1 MRKFMTFSCLLCSL
15 MLPAQITNLPTILNL
30 NSDQEDGGRAFGI
43 VPTSLSYDGTN
54 RVYIRTADD
63 QVAIYTNGFAPVK
76 QFNIS
81 PNDHGYQMRPAT
93 REVTVTVTYG
103 EVSKDYLGI
112 SSDPTSIDDYYD
124 ETKGEYIYTYEIPAT
139 WTNTDIAQMLQTR
152 QNYPILR
159 IEATE
164 EGTIFFQD
172 RELYREDGTF
182 DDSNYYMPETYGK
195 QYPRD
200 GYIVRNN
207 YLYWCNQNYRTE
219 RSATYSYGDWV
230 ESGEYETRTSVQD
243 WGLPF
248 VNCDYDDHNYDYE
261 EGDGLCLTQTLF
273 NKDAQYEYLYFPI
286 SSYATRD
293 YNNYPNQPDCQD
305 CYEKTTT
312 FTQEGTIYYEPVYT
326 GFEVKSETGATLQ
339 SVSFPNGFVM
349 IYDVHAQIIK
359 LSNEYH
365 LLCFGELNS
374 NPAMLVYK
382 INPDSKNSVQQVME
396 PVRIAAFPNPV
407 KRNQT
412 ITVQFAGENVKNM
425 QTELQVTNIQGQTTE
440 KRIIPAGQKQVVLPA
455 TNFAPGMNIIRVHQ
469 QGEEVGS
476 IKVVVN

>member
-1 MRKFMTFSCLLCSL
+1 MRKFMTFSCLVCSL
-15 MLPAQITNLPTILNL
+15 MLTAQITNLPTVLNL
-30 NSDQEDGGRAFGI
+30 NADHEDGSRAFGI

-81 PNDHGYQMRPAT
+81 PNVNSYQMRPAT

-103 EVSKDYLGI
+103 EVSKDYGYI
-112 SSDPTSIDDYYD
+112 SSDPTWIDVYYD
-124 ETKGEYIYTYEIPAT
+124 ETRGDQIYTYEIPAT
-139 WTNTDIAQMLQTR
+139 WTNMDIAQMLQNR
-152 QNYPILR
+152 HSCPVLR

-172 RELYREDGTF
+172 RELYREDGTY
-182 DDSNYYMPETYGK
+182 DDSYYFMPETYGK
-195 QYPRD
+195 QYPIY

-207 YLYWCNQNYRTE
+207 YLYGYHQYYRAE
-219 RSATYSYGDWV
+219 RNTSFSYGQWV
-230 ESGEYETRTSVQD
+230 ESGEYETCTYVQD

-248 VNCDYDDHNYDYE
+248 VNCDYDDHNFDYE
-261 EGDGLCLTQTLF
+261 GGDGLCLTQTLF

-286 SSYATRD
+286 SSYATRG

-305 CYEKTTT
+305 CYEKSTT
-312 FTQEGTIYYEPVYT
+312 FTQEGTIHYEPVYT

-349 IYDVHAQIIK
+349 IDDVYAQIIK

-382 INPDSKNSVQQVME
+382 INPDSKNSVQQVKE
-396 PVRIAAFPNPV
+396 PVRIAAYPNPV
-407 KRNQT
+407 NRNQVVT
-412 ITVQFAGENVKNM
+412 IQLSGEHADKTP
-425 QTELQVTNIQGQTTE
+425 TELQVTNLQGQTTE
-440 KRIIPAGQKQVVLPA
+440 KRIVPAGQKQVVLPA
-455 TNFAPGMNIIRVHQ
+455 TNFAPGMNIIRMQQ

-476 IKVVVN
+476 AKVIVN

>member
-1 MRKFMTFSCLLCSL
+1 MRTKLTFTCLLCSL
-15 MLPAQITNLPTILNL
+15 MLSAQITNLPTILNL

-54 RVYIRTADD
+54 RVYVRTADD
-63 QVAIYTNGFAPVK
+63 QVAIYTNGFTPVK

-81 PNDHGYQMRPAT
+81 PNYRGYQPRPAT

-195 QYPRD
+195 QYPRY

-312 FTQEGTIYYEPVYT
+312 FTQEGTIYYEAVYT

-440 KRIIPAGQKQVVLPA
+440 KRIVPAGQKQVVLPA

>member
-1 MRKFMTFSCLLCSL
+1 M
-15 MLPAQITNLPTILNL
+15 
-30 NSDQEDGGRAFGI
+30 
-43 VPTSLSYDGTN
+43 
-54 RVYIRTADD
+54 
-63 QVAIYTNGFAPVK
+63 
-76 QFNIS
+76 
-81 PNDHGYQMRPAT
+81 
-93 REVTVTVTYG
+93 
-103 EVSKDYLGI
+103 
-112 SSDPTSIDDYYD
+112 
-124 ETKGEYIYTYEIPAT
+124 
-139 WTNTDIAQMLQTR
+139 
-152 QNYPILR
+152 R

-365 LLCFGELNS
+365 LLCSGELNS
-374 NPAMLVYK
+374 TPAMLVYK